1 MLTTDEK
8 KFLDFWERNR
18 KSEKSFFQQFRFV
31 VPIAL
36 VAGVAILLNFFTGW
50 YKRANMVANS
60 QFSPMV
66 LIIGVLIIAIFCSIF
81 YKRHQWEM
89 NEQRYLELS
98 ARKKNETMQQEDTI
112 NSQ

>member
-18 KSEKSFFQQFRFV
+18 KIEKGFFQQFRFV
-31 VPIAL
+31 IPIAL
-36 VAGVAILLNFFTGW
+36 VAGVAFLLNFFTGW

-60 QFSPMV
+60 QFSPMI
-66 LIIGVLIIAIFCSIF
+66 LIIGILIIAIFCSIF

-89 NEQRYLELS
+89 NEQRYLELNE
-98 ARKKNETMQQEDTI
+98 RKKKEPMQQDDTI